1 MPTHETNTTPKTGL
15 ARERTTMPNHTIEQ
29 KLSNDD
35 GPQREQSGC
44 MSNGLQPS
52 LCRGSTAASA
62 QGLECPTDGAF
73 TAAAQHCTCR
83 DADRPRN
90 PSPLLASA

>member
-15 ARERTTMPNHTIEQ
+15 ARERITMPNHTNEQ

-35 GPQREQSGC
+35 GPQSEQSGC

-73 TAAAQHCTCR
+73 TRPLYSAAAGQRHRVAGATG
-83 DADRPRN
+83 
-90 PSPLLASA
+90 